1 MTDQAKGLI
10 LTCIGV
16 LAVIPDSLIVRLI
29 DTDCLTFLFVRSGLA
44 GLVIG
49 LFTAMLYRKKTIQ
62 TYRNLGWAG
71 LQYAVLLCIS
81 TFCFIYGLRLTSV
94 ANALFI
100 VSTSPIF
107 AAIASWIFLKERFS
121 KRMIWTTAFALIGI
135 SIITSGSHTGEKSSL
150 LGDAL
155 ALSAAATLAFA
166 FTTARSAKN
175 ISMVPATGIGYGLT
189 AVICLPFIQLASL
202 SGHELILLILLGAMF
217 VPLGT
222 ALMSLGPRY
231 ITAAEVSLLLLL
243 EAVLAPLL
251 VWYVV
256 EENPG
261 KYALIGGAIVLTT
274 LFASNVIGLKR
285 THKNHMHRTEID
297 TDSTA

>member
-1 MTDQAKGLI
+1 
-10 LTCIGV
+10 
-16 LAVIPDSLIVRLI
+16 
-29 DTDCLTFLFVRSGLA
+29 
-44 GLVIG
+44 
-49 LFTAMLYRKKTIQ
+49 MLYRKKTIQ

-189 AVICLPFIQLASL
+189 AVICLPFIQLTSL

-274 LFASNVIGLKR
+274 LFTSNIIGLKR
-285 THKNHMHRTEID
+285 T
-297 TDSTA
+297 

>member
-29 DTDCLTFLFVRSGLA
+29 DTDGLTFLFVRSGLA

-62 TYRNLGWAG
+62 TYLNLGWAG

-107 AAIASWIFLKERFS
+107 AAIASWVFLQERFS
-121 KRMIWTTAFALIGI
+121 KLMIWTTAFALIGI
-135 SIITSGSHTGEKSSL
+135 SIITAGSHTGEKSSL

-202 SGHELILLILLGAMF
+202 SGHELILLVLLGAMF

-231 ITAAEVSLLLLL
+231 ITASEVSLLLLL

>member
-29 DTDCLTFLFVRSGLA
+29 DTDGLTFLFVRSGLA

-49 LFTAMLYRKKTIQ
+49 LFTAMVYRKKTIQ
-62 TYRNLGWAG
+62 TYQNLGWTG

-189 AVICLPFIQLASL
+189 AVICLPFIQLTSL

-285 THKNHMHRTEID
+285 NHKNHMHRTEID

>member
-1 MTDQAKGLI
+1 
-10 LTCIGV
+10 
-16 LAVIPDSLIVRLI
+16 
-29 DTDCLTFLFVRSGLA
+29 
-44 GLVIG
+44 
-49 LFTAMLYRKKTIQ
+49 
-62 TYRNLGWAG
+62 
-71 LQYAVLLCIS
+71 
-81 TFCFIYGLRLTSV
+81 V

-107 AAIASWIFLKERFS
+107 AAIASWIFLQERFS

>member
-29 DTDCLTFLFVRSGLA
+29 DTDGLTFLFVRSGLA

-62 TYRNLGWAG
+62 TYQNLGWTG

-107 AAIASWIFLKERFS
+107 AAIASWIFLQEQFS

-135 SIITSGSHTGEKSSL
+135 SIITLGSHTGEKSSL

-231 ITAAEVSLLLLL
+231 ITASEVSLLLLL

-285 THKNHMHRTEID
+285 TQKKPYAQNKDR
-297 TDSTA
+297 S

>member
-29 DTDCLTFLFVRSGLA
+29 DTDGLTFLFVRSGLA

-62 TYRNLGWAG
+62 TYQNLGWTG

>member
-29 DTDCLTFLFVRSGLA
+29 DTDGLTFLFVRSGLA

-49 LFTAMLYRKKTIQ
+49 LFTAMVYRKKTIQ
-62 TYRNLGWAG
+62 TYQNLGWTG

-107 AAIASWIFLKERFS
+107 AAIASWIFLQERFS

-135 SIITSGSHTGEKSSL
+135 SIITLGSHTGGKSSL

-231 ITAAEVSLLLLL
+231 ITASEVSLLLLL

-285 THKNHMHRTEID
+285 TK
-297 TDSTA
+297 

>member
-29 DTDCLTFLFVRSGLA
+29 DTDGLTFLFVRSGLA

-49 LFTAMLYRKKTIQ
+49 LFTAMVYRKKTIQ
-62 TYRNLGWAG
+62 TYQNLGWAG

-231 ITAAEVSLLLLL
+231 ITASEVSLLLLL